1 MAEPGQYIFSYK
13 EVVEALLQK
22 EGIREGIWQLFV
34 RFNLGAANVGQSETE
49 VAPAAIVTIAQLGL
63 LKAEKEST
71 LAVDA
76 ATLNP
81 KKLSAKTK
89 KTNT

>member
-13 EVVEALLQK
+13 EVVEALLEK
-22 EGIREGIWQLFV
+22 EGIHEGIWQLFV

-49 VAPAAIVTIAQLGL
+49 VAPAAIVTITQLGL
-63 LKAEKEST
+63 LKTDKEST

-76 ATLNP
+76 ATVKPN
-81 KKLSAKTK
+81 KLSTKAKKTK
-89 KTNT
+89 T